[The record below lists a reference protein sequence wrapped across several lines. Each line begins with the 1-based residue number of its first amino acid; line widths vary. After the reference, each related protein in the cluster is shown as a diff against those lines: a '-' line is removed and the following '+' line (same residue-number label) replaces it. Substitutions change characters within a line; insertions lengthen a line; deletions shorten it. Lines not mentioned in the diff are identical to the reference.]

1 MKKVLIIL
9 LFIATPLKAEKI
21 EQLSW
26 YNLQELLEDDKLTYK
41 IIKSCVSINS
51 ALTELI
57 KEEDPNLANEF
68 FKSANYLYPFGIL
81 VLKKIKNINNKEAEK
96 EFLSSVDSLTNDY
109 MDFMIKNGEITESF
123 FKGTFLGDDL
133 NFCNEIRSAIEITI
147 SESKKQ
153 E

>member
-1 MKKVLIIL
+1 MKRLIIIL
-9 LFIATPLKAEKI
+9 LFIASPLQAEKI

-41 IIKSCVSINS
+41 IIKSCVSLNS
-51 ALTELI
+51 AVTELI
-57 KEEDPNLANEF
+57 REEHPDLANKF

-109 MDFMIKNGEITESF
+109 MDFMIKNGESTKSF
-123 FKGTFLGDDL
+123 IEGTFLKDDL
-133 NFCNEIRSAIEITI
+133 AFCNEIRSALETTI
-147 SESKKQ
+147 SESQKN
-153 E
+153 

>member
-9 LFIATPLKAEKI
+9 LFITNPLQAEKI

-81 VLKKIKNINNKEAEK
+81 VLKKIKNIDNKKAEK
-96 EFLSSVDSLTNDY
+96 QFLSSVDSLTNDY
-109 MDFMIKNGEITESF
+109 MNFMKQNGVINQSF
-123 FKGTFLGDDL
+123 IKGTFLGDDIA
-133 NFCNEIRSAIEITI
+133 FCNEIRSAIEITI

-153 E
+153 

>member
-1 MKKVLIIL
+1 MKKILIIL
-9 LFIATPLKAEKI
+9 LFITTSLHAEKI

-41 IIKSCVSINS
+41 IIKSCVSLNS

-57 KEEDPNLANEF
+57 KEEHPDIADEF

-81 VLKKIKNINNKEAEK
+81 VLKKVKNINYKEAEK
-96 EFLSSVDSLTNDY
+96 EYLSSIDSQTSDY
-109 MDFMIKNGEITESF
+109 MDYMIQNGVINQSF
-123 FKGTFLGDDL
+123 IEGTFLGDDIT
-133 NFCNEIRSAIEITI
+133 FCNEIRSAIEVTL

-153 E
+153 Q

>member
-1 MKKVLIIL
+1 MKKILIIL
-9 LFIATPLKAEKI
+9 LFITSSLQAEKI

-41 IIKSCVSINS
+41 IIKSCVSLNS
-51 ALTELI
+51 AVTELI
-57 KEEDPNLANEF
+57 KEEHPDMAKKF
-68 FKSANYLYPFGIL
+68 FKTANYLYPFGIL
-81 VLKKIKNINNKEAEK
+81 VLKKIKKINSKGAEK
-96 EFLSSVDSLTNDY
+96 EFLSNVDALTNDY
-109 MDFMIKNGEITESF
+109 MNFMIQNGVINQSF
-123 FKGTFLGDDL
+123 IDGTFLGDDL

>member
-1 MKKVLIIL
+1 MKKILIIL
-9 LFIATPLKAEKI
+9 LFITSPLHAEKI

-68 FKSANYLYPFGIL
+68 FKSANYLQPFGIL
-81 VLKKIKNINNKEAEK
+81 VLKKIKKINNKAAEK

-109 MDFMIKNGEITESF
+109 MDFMIQNSVINQSF
-123 FKGTFLGDDL
+123 INGTFLKDDIA
-133 NFCNEIRSAIEITI
+133 FCNEIRSAIEITI
-147 SESKKQ
+147 SDSKKQ